1 MKIVSIIGMSLVAVL
16 ACKSPAKEAEKAIC
30 GFSQSVRD
38 HKLDSARNF
47 LSRESWDIWDVAM
60 ELAGKEISEGV
71 MDISKQSVKCKI
83 KDDKG
88 VCIICCA
95 ADNAADT
102 NYVIKQNGSWKIDLM
117 ADPKMEIA
125 KQALQNA
132 GSKENLLLQMKAV
145 RKLMEEGKLNANML
159 VDSAGIVK

>member
-1 MKIVSIIGMSLVAVL
+1 MKIVFIICMAIVAVL
-16 ACKSPAKEAEKAIC
+16 ACKSPAKEAEKTIR

-47 LSRESWDIWDVAM
+47 LSRESWDLWDVAI

-71 MDISKQSVKCKI
+71 LDISKQKVKCKI

-88 VCIICCA
+88 VCIICCTS
-95 ADNAADT
+95 DNVADT
-102 NYVIKQNGSWKIDLM
+102 NYVINQNGSWKIDLIS
-117 ADPKMEIA
+117 DPKMEIA
-125 KQALQNA
+125 RQALQTA

-145 RKLMEEGKLNANML
+145 RKLMEEGQLNANL
-159 VDSAGIVK
+159 QGDSTELIK